1 MREDKVKETVIRS
14 EARFCEGMDYLYELV
29 MCESRRFAS
38 FRIPLYSVRV
48 TMSGEDMPKSTASTN
63 EVFSDP
69 GKAIDF
75 FEKAVDNLAT
85 PIDLGYILE
94 DEIGIK

>member
-14 EARFCEGMDYLYELV
+14 EVRFCEGMDYLYELV
-29 MCESRRFAS
+29 MCESRRLAS
-38 FRIPLYSVRV
+38 FRIPLYSIRV
-48 TMSGEDMPKSTASTN
+48 TMSGEDMPKSTATTS

-94 DEIGIK
+94 DEIGIR